1 MGVIYFI
8 MKHSTFLASALV
20 LVSALAW
27 GQDSFS
33 GKVAETLNAG
43 SYTYVLVDTGTNQLW
58 AAANQF
64 VVKKGD
70 AVTVPTAMPMKDFHS
85 QSLNRDFK
93 LIYFAD
99 SIAVNG
105 GAAEAAKLPAGHPA
119 IGTEAAG
126 AMPAGHPAV
135 GGKPAAVKLD
145 FTGIKPAKD
154 GLTVAQIYAGSA
166 KLAGTA
172 VTVRGKVVKY
182 NANILG
188 KNWVHIQDGTGAA
201 GSNDL
206 LLTTTDAAKVGDT
219 VLATGK
225 VAINQDFG
233 SGYKYRVLVETAKVT
248 VE

>member
-1 MGVIYFI
+1 
-8 MKHSTFLASALV
+8 MKHIACLVALLV
-20 LVSALAW
+20 LVAAPAW
-27 GQDSFS
+27 GQESFS
-33 GKVAETLNAG
+33 GKVTETMNAG
-43 SYTYVLVDTGTNQLW
+43 TYTYVLVATGTNQFW

-64 VVKKGD
+64 AVKTGD
-70 AVTVPTAMPMKDFHS
+70 AVTVPAAMPMKDFHS

-99 SIAVNG
+99 RIAVNG
-105 GAAEAAKLPAGHPA
+105 ANADAPKLPAGHPA
-119 IGTEAAG
+119 LGAAPVG
-126 AMPAGHPAV
+126 AMPAAKV
-135 GGKPAAVKLD
+135 AAKVD
-145 FTGIKPAKD
+145 FTGLKPAKD
-154 GLTVAQIYAGSA
+154 GLTVAQIYAGSTN
-166 KLAGTA
+166 LAGTA

-188 KNWVHIQDGTGAA
+188 KNWVHIQDGTGTA

-206 LLTTTDAAKVGDT
+206 LLTTTDPAKVGDT

-233 SGYKYRVLVETAKVT
+233 SGYKYAVLVETAKVT